1 MLVACCGH
9 DIPVAALGFDSVA
22 IDVQKIPD
30 GGKKKVFLE
39 MWGMTPALGG
49 SSD

>member
-30 GGKKKVFLE
+30 GGEKKKYFLKC
-39 MWGMTPALGG
+39 GA
-49 SSD
+49 